1 MTRQQRR
8 LSGSRNLPS
17 RNIRSSI
24 SIWCWKGP
32 WKNALWGKISTIFPG
47 TIFYSIPNI
56 LERYLLS
63 ELARSDPMES
73 KPPGDVRHK
82 HGSLIPLLEP
92 GKDPLLDA
100 LKNECMEKHT
110 WSSKW
115 LFQVPFY
122 TRYMILHA
130 CGTAWHFRYPT
141 AIKSTLPVSPVYSVT
156 LADFSGQEGI
166 VSAQA
171 GWELFQAKV
180 EAPNWI
186 TCNSQ
191 VYFCCKASLISDRYE
206 EPPRS
211 NTSRTGFPNFCVRS
225 LRSGRPGELV
235 TSRDRILLVRQGRD
249 IFIFQSLDEPWN
261 LFQIANFSLPR
272 FLQTIDTKGERSKL
286 ETPKLLCCLP

>member
-1 MTRQQRR
+1 MHCGVKFQPYFQEQ
-8 LSGSRNLPS
+8 
-17 RNIRSSI
+17 SSI
-24 SIWCWKGP
+24 LSQVYLRDIFCLSWRDLILWKARPQWCAANMVLWSHSWNREKIHFWTLSKMNV
-32 WKNALWGKISTIFPG
+32 WKNTREVQNGCFKFH
-47 TIFYSIPNI
+47 SIPVTWSYT
-56 LERYLLS
+56 LV
-63 ELARSDPMES
+63 A
-73 KPPGDVRHK
+73 
-82 HGSLIPLLEP
+82 
-92 GKDPLLDA
+92 LLDTSDIPQR
-100 LKNECMEKHT
+100 LK
-110 WSSKW
+110 
-115 LFQVPFY
+115 
-122 TRYMILHA
+122 A
-130 CGTAWHFRYPT
+130 A
-141 AIKSTLPVSPVYSVT
+141 SPWVFFVRQHWQISVVKK
-156 LADFSGQEGI
+156 GI

-186 TCNSQ
+186 TWNSQ

-225 LRSGRPGELV
+225 VRSGRPGELV

-272 FLQTIDTKGERSKL
+272 CLQTIDTKGERSKL